1 MIRAAIDTTAL
12 LKMLYSSL
20 LASVVVAVVFST
32 ALLGAIRA
40 SDMRREGRGVA
51 AAAYAV
57 VAAVG
62 VLVASGVVVYG
73 LVLITRKS

>member
-40 SDMRREGRGVA
+40 SDMRREGRGVTA
-51 AAAYAV
+51 TAYAV
-57 VAAVG
+57 LAAVG
-62 VLVASGVVVYG
+62 VLLAGGIIVYG
-73 LVLITRKS
+73 LVLIARK

>member
-1 MIRAAIDTTAL
+1 MTRAAIDTTAL

-51 AAAYAV
+51 ASAYAV
-57 VAAVG
+57 LAAVG
-62 VLVASGVVVYG
+62 GLVASGVVVYG
-73 LVLITRKS
+73 LVLIARKS